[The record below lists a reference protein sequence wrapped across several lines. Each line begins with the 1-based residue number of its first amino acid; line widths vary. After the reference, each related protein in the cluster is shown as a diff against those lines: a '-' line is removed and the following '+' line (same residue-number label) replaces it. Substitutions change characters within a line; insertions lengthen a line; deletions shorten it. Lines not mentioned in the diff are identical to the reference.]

1 MPKKIEKNESIE
13 EKLEYLGLDLGKIP
27 ASLKK
32 VEPLDFRIPKFY
44 DEKQYRQYRYISI
57 KDIQILLSPTNRLD
71 EIGEKYKKASPL
83 ADYLDSKSEKNIL
96 KYTTFLNML
105 KKVKIA
111 EEQIAN
117 GEVIT
122 IEELKEFIDGL
133 EAEYVA
139 RNTEKCPK

>member
-1 MPKKIEKNESIE
+1 MITEKSQTRTKEDTSNIN
-13 EKLEYLGLDLGKIP
+13 KLYAEHL
-27 ASLKK
+27 
-32 VEPLDFRIPKFY
+32 
-44 DEKQYRQYRYISI
+44 
-57 KDIQILLSPTNRLD
+57 
-71 EIGEKYKKASPL
+71 
-83 ADYLDSKSEKNIL
+83 
-96 KYTTFLNML
+96 L

-139 RNTEKCPK
+139 RNTEFYKSYISENNFNL